1 MRVLIVKMSALGDV
15 IHALPVLD
23 YLKQTVKGIEIDWV
37 VEEAFQEMLT
47 GNPLISRLHLARF
60 KKWRRKPFSFT
71 TLKDVN
77 ALSEALK
84 ERSYD
89 IVFDLQGNIKS
100 GIVTKLTG
108 SPRRYGFDRDGVR
121 ESLNV
126 YCTTNQIPLRRDDQH
141 VTDRSLRVVSVPFG
155 KNYRGMT
162 LHTDIHT
169 GPEEDTA
176 AEVFLATLSD
186 GLAFVLHH
194 GTTWETKHW
203 HQEGWIALGKELL
216 ELYPEST
223 VLLSWSGEKEQQG
236 AREIAAGIG
245 QGARV
250 LPKLTLKGFAALLKK
265 VDLVVGGDTGPI
277 HIAAAVG
284 TPTVSL
290 YRATDGQRNAPRGE
304 QHRLVQSPL
313 PCSKCL
319 RRKCDKDDECRR
331 SIQVGAMLDACRDL
345 LDEGGEPG
353 EAPVQ

>member
-23 YLKQTVKGIEIDWV
+23 YLTETVKGIEIDWV
-37 VEEAFQEMLT
+37 VEEAFKEILT

-60 KKWRRKPFSFT
+60 KAWRKTPFSPA
-71 TLKDVN
+71 TLREVN
-77 ALSEALK
+77 ELRGALK
-84 ERSYD
+84 EREYD

-100 GIVTKLTG
+100 GIVTRLTG
-108 SPRRYGFDRDGVR
+108 SRRRYGFDRDGVR
-121 ESLNV
+121 ESLNL
-126 YCTTNQIPLRRDDQH
+126 YCTTNRIPLRREDLH

-155 KNYRGMT
+155 KNYQGLA

-169 GPEEDTA
+169 SPEEDEA

-194 GTTWETKHW
+194 GTTWETKLW
-203 HQEGWIALGKELL
+203 HREGWIELGKGLL
-216 ELYPEST
+216 DQYPDAT
-223 VLLSWSGEKEQQG
+223 ILLSWSGDKEHRG
-236 AREIAAGIG
+236 AAEIAAGIG
-245 QGARV
+245 RQARV
-250 LPKLTLKGFAALLKK
+250 LPKLTLKGFSALLKK

-304 QHRLVQSPL
+304 HHRLVQSPL
-313 PCSKCL
+313 SCTKCL
-319 RRKCDKDDECRR
+319 RRDCAKDDECRR
-331 SIQVGAMLDACRDL
+331 SIRVEAMLEACRESL
-345 LDEGGEPG
+345 GEPK
-353 EAPVQ
+353 E